1 MRSIA
6 IDDFDL
12 FAAEVDQMMKD
23 AGIDE
28 NEPTGYAKANEM
40 AVATHDTGVYVKNLN
55 PDHVPPKLQGMLVDS
70 VAGEDVKYESLESI
84 EGRLTSDR
92 PLTISFSSPSSVL
105 LVGSTDLDPA
115 VRVQAARLLGLLPVQ
130 VIVSMINRF
139 RGSGF
144 INHLLQ
150 DADPAVRLAA
160 VQALSV
166 HTPALKWWTAPTGQT
181 SRATK
186 LLLTELVNRYRMDSS
201 TQVKQA
207 VVVALCAMSVKQLSR
222 AVPELG
228 RLADEMRTAHAAGAH
243 TANKPRTG
251 TPGSAEARIRQLTFG
266 PGDTVGLLTENFR

>member
-1 MRSIA
+1 MRDNADIKVEAAIPDEKYIAGTREHSAARFFMALDKECKGFVEASDGKSVADVLQAYDTDGDGKLTVEEWVAGLLGSIA
-6 IDDFDL
+6 LADFDL
-12 FAAEVDQMMKD
+12 FAAKVNQMMKD

-55 PDHVPPKLQGMLVDS
+55 PDNVPPKLQGMLIDS

-84 EGRLTSDR
+84 EGRLTSER
-92 PLTISFSSPSSVL
+92 PLTISFSSPTSVL
-105 LVGSTDLDPA
+105 LVGSTDPDPA

-139 RGSGF
+139 RGAGF

-186 LLLTELVNRYRMDSS
+186 LLLT
-201 TQVKQA
+201 
-207 VVVALCAMSVKQLSR
+207 
-222 AVPELG
+222 
-228 RLADEMRTAHAAGAH
+228 
-243 TANKPRTG
+243 
-251 TPGSAEARIRQLTFG
+251 
-266 PGDTVGLLTENFR
+266 